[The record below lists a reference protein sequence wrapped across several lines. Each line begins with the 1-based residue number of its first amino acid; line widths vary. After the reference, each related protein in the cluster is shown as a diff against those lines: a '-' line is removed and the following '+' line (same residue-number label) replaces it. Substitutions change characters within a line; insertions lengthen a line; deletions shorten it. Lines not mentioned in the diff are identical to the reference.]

1 MSDDKKRRV
10 DEFWDLASLLPKKR
24 RASLPRQHPD
34 VSAVPIEAPPLPVD
48 KTVPTS
54 PEIAGD
60 FSAVPRR
67 FREVERPGAQKE
79 QKNPDPQG
87 KNKAPSTAE
96 TMKTV
101 SFGEKYALMRS
112 ASRVNMGVGAE
123 VKAKTE
129 TRKENSPAAD
139 SGIKNSGY
147 YKKESSSDLQGKYD
161 IKIDEGDVV
170 SSVARGVAGIVGSL
184 TNGIRERTNTY
195 NTGHEQKKAEVE
207 ALKEEIYEPEGGLI
221 KRVKITRWP
230 GRFNFYEGFREDA
243 MRYHRLRG
251 KPCPYVQFFSYTP
264 QYRHMNAAQSA
275 YYLYFRECVRSGNP
289 VRADLSY
296 VLLYVYEIINLYDVI
311 PPERGLSLL
320 LDIWLFY
327 KDQHKP
333 LNKYLAEWV
342 CDYCLIHKLTPPAE
356 KIAPILCRALETAT
370 LREFYITAGAESDA
384 EILCSLSS
392 HYNWRDS
399 KYLRPADD
407 TEEAKKKAH
416 ANEELFRRHI
426 YGAINYASE
435 RTGDPRLTINVMRPA
450 KIVRDAFCGSLCAHN
465 VKRRLEVEYLSYS
478 RSQEQRLYITDI
490 VKYAENSIR
499 AALGIKSRLRTAS
512 LDDKTK
518 AVIDEYFARE
528 LPPAVKRTSSRK
540 EAEEAEARYYEALY
554 GSDDNREVS
563 VAAAKEIERAS
574 WVVTERLTSALES
587 GSEPLASDGDAVI
600 SGTDGTG
607 GTQSKNTGAGDSNA
621 ECYNVNGAHEDE
633 IDIIDDDI
641 DDDSDDPYAISGGYD
656 GNITESDETIGEKQ
670 GNNTAGG
677 SFLDKLD
684 PVYREFLLTALS
696 GDVAAQA
703 ELCRKHGVYADDI
716 AARINEASADDDN
729 IGDIILEVTTDGYY
743 TVIEDY
749 KEEITV

>member
-1 MSDDKKRRV
+1 MSDNKKRRA

-24 RASLPRQHPD
+24 KASLPRQDLD
-34 VSAVPIEAPPLPVD
+34 VSTVLIEAPPLSND
-48 KTVPTS
+48 KAVPTS

-60 FSAVPRR
+60 FSSIPQR

-79 QKNPDPQG
+79 HQNPGLQE
-87 KNKAPSTAE
+87 KKATTSAA
-96 TMKTV
+96 KTIQRG
-101 SFGEKYALMRS
+101 SFGEKHALMRS
-112 ASRVNMGVGAE
+112 SSRANMRAGAE
-123 VKAKTE
+123 VKTITE
-129 TRKENSPAAD
+129 TKKENSPKSD

-147 YKKESSSDLQGKYD
+147 YKKELSPDLQRKND
-161 IKIDEGDVV
+161 IKIDDSDIV
-170 SSVARGVAGIVGSL
+170 SRVARGVADMVSSL
-184 TNGIRERTNTY
+184 TYDIRERSNTY
-195 NTGHEQKKAEVE
+195 NTGRQLKKAEIEVPK
-207 ALKEEIYEPEGGLI
+207 AEIYEPEGGLI

-264 QYRHMNAAQSA
+264 QYRHMNAAQLA
-275 YYLYFRECVRSGNP
+275 YYLYFRECVQSGNP

-296 VLLYVYEIINLYDVI
+296 VLLYVYEIINLYDAI
-311 PPERGLSLL
+311 PPQRGLSLL

-342 CDYCLIHKLTPPAE
+342 CDYCLIHKLTPPA
-356 KIAPILCRALETAT
+356 KKLAPILSRALETAT

-384 EILCSLSS
+384 ETLCSLSS

-399 KYLRPADD
+399 KYIHPADD
-407 TEEAKKKAH
+407 SEEAKKKAH
-416 ANEELFRRHI
+416 SIEELFWRHI
-426 YGAINYASE
+426 YGAINYAAA
-435 RTGDPRLTINVMRPA
+435 RTGDPRLTVGAMRPA

-490 VKYAENSIR
+490 VKHAENRVR
-499 AALGIKSRLRTAS
+499 AALGIKPRLRVTS

-528 LPPAVKRTSSRK
+528 LPLAVKRTSSSRK
-540 EAEEAEARYYEALY
+540 EAEEAKARYYEALY
-554 GSDDNREVS
+554 GPDDKGEVS
-563 VAAAKEIERAS
+563 VAAAKEIERES
-574 WVVTERLTSALES
+574 WVVTERLTSALDSES
-587 GSEPLASDGDAVI
+587 GLTASDGENVVF
-600 SGTDGTG
+600 SGTDSTG
-607 GTQSKNTGAGDSNA
+607 GTRSKITGVGDSVA
-621 ECYNVNGAHEDE
+621 ESYNVNEADE
-633 IDIIDDDI
+633 TDYIDGYDGDDL
-641 DDDSDDPYAISGGYD
+641 YAISGGYD
-656 GNITESDETIGEKQ
+656 GNITGSNVTIGEYQ

-677 SFLDKLD
+677 SFLEKLD
-684 PVYREFLLTALS
+684 PVCREFLLTALV
-696 GDVAAQA
+696 GDVAAQT

-729 IGDIILEVTTDGYY
+729 IGDIILEMTADGYY

>member
-1 MSDDKKRRV
+1 MSDDKRRRV

-24 RASLPRQHPD
+24 RASLPQQHPD
-34 VSAVPIEAPPLPVD
+34 VSTVPIEAPPLPMD

-60 FSAVPRR
+60 FSTIPQR

-87 KNKAPSTAE
+87 KNETASTAE
-96 TMKTV
+96 IMNTG

-112 ASRVNMGVGAE
+112 ALRSNTGVGAE
-123 VKAKTE
+123 VKIVTE
-129 TRKENSPAAD
+129 TKKDNKPASHS
-139 SGIKNSGY
+139 SGKNSGI
-147 YKKESSSDLQGKYD
+147 YKKDVSSDVRIN
-161 IKIDEGDVV
+161 IKIDEDDIISRVV
-170 SSVARGVAGIVGSL
+170 RGVADIVGSL

-195 NTGHEQKKAEVE
+195 NTGHDQKKAEVE

-243 MRYHRLRG
+243 MRYHRLKG

-289 VRADLSY
+289 IKADLSY

-342 CDYCLIHKLTPPAE
+342 CDYCLIHKLTPPAQ
-356 KIAPILCRALETAT
+356 KLAPILSRALETAT

-399 KYLRPADD
+399 KYVHPADD
-407 TEEAKKKAH
+407 SEEARKKASE
-416 ANEELFRRHI
+416 NEKLFQRHI
-426 YGAINYASE
+426 YGAINYAAA
-435 RTGDPRLTINVMRPA
+435 RTGDPRLTIGVMRPA
-450 KIVRDAFCGSLCAHN
+450 KVVRDAFCGSLCAHN

-490 VKYAENSIR
+490 VKYAENRVR
-499 AALGIKSRLRTAS
+499 AALGIKTRLRVSS

-528 LPPAVKRTSSRK
+528 LPAAVKRISSRK
-540 EAEEAEARYYEALY
+540 DAEEAEARYYEALY
-554 GSDDNREVS
+554 GSEDKGEVS
-563 VAAAKEIERAS
+563 VAAAKEIEQAS
-574 WVVTERLTSALES
+574 WIVTERLTSALDNGQES
-587 GSEPLASDGDAVI
+587 TSSDEDSDTII

-607 GTQSKNTGAGDSNA
+607 VPRSEVAGTSNNIAG
-621 ECYNVNGAHEDE
+621 CYNVDKADEDE
-633 IDIIDDDI
+633 INFINSGDN
-641 DDDSDDPYAISGGYD
+641 DDPYAISGGYD
-656 GNITESDETIGEKQ
+656 GNTTDSEDTISENQ
-670 GNNTAGG
+670 GNNTTGG
-677 SFLDKLD
+677 SFIDKLD
-684 PVYREFLLTALS
+684 TVCREFLSTALA
-696 GDVAAQA
+696 GDVVAQA

-716 AARINEASADDDN
+716 AARINEASADDEN
-729 IGDIILEVTTDGYY
+729 IGDIILELTADGFY